1 MVSNVLRRHLEQFRL
16 IHFLFFY
23 SGLLRLGIGFYCRFL
38 LDTFGF
44 VSMATQSD
52 FLRDALSGYNQR
64 DLAAIIDRL
73 AGDKDNLRIDLN
85 HVRLSAGNQKFE
97 LNGMVSFKIFHKP
110 PNAHNAI
117 KDTVKKD
124 V

>member
-1 MVSNVLRRHLEQFRL
+1 
-16 IHFLFFY
+16 
-23 SGLLRLGIGFYCRFL
+23 
-38 LDTFGF
+38 
-44 VSMATQSD
+44 MATQSD

-64 DLAAIIDRL
+64 DLTAIIDRL

-97 LNGMVSFKIFHKP
+97 LNGMVNFKIFHKP
-110 PNAHNAI
+110 PNAHTTI